1 MPDPQISFNPKI
13 LPKLPP
19 SPPKIAILATN
30 EFPGFSKNGGIGTYY
45 HTLSHKLAEEDWC
58 VILMLCQTET
68 SSQGES
74 SFPQLKNIFS
84 TQETEQ
90 FLSLQPIHQQILTT
104 TKQNSLAKS
113 FDYESFCCL
122 FFTQAVSTTFPDAV
136 IYLEFPEIWGFG
148 YRTIQAKQS
157 GLLSKNCLIG
167 VTSHGSFEWLR
178 EANSKHSMENC
189 NWFWQAYHYEQFSY
203 ENADVTHFPS
213 HFLKNKYTS
222 YGWQTD
228 HAKHLP
234 YFVPVRNIT
243 KSKVKGQNSKVEFD
257 KDNVSSIEQE
267 KETQQAGTGKEVG
280 DCTPIVEE
288 KRTPAAHCPHP
299 APYPLVF
306 FGRLEERKGLCTFI
320 EAVKLLKPA
329 LMEEIQLLFL
339 GKIIPLQSSELKHLD
354 SREYIEREF
363 GKVGSGEQ
371 AVGSGGKSVGIRN
384 PAPEYHIYPHFS
396 SAEAIQFISELNH
409 PLVFLTSLQEN
420 FPNAALEMGQL
431 PVSLVVADTGGF
443 RETLDLIARTE
454 GVHWFAPGNP
464 HSLAQSITEAIQTY
478 PETPA
483 IPQSKTLEQ
492 TNQHLLNQRLE
503 YMSEAFVEAAPKE
516 PQTTQITIGIPC
528 TKPSQTLITCL
539 ESLTQQTYEHF
550 DVVVVYPEAV
560 NPAIEEII
568 TQAQSQFPD
577 YKYQSWD
584 TNKSL
589 GEVYNHLVN
598 LAAGEYF
605 LLFPPTQIA
614 FPQMLEK
621 LAAATWEAEAEVVV
635 CPQARKGE
643 GEEIKDIN
651 LIDGNLLKLLD
662 FKANY
667 DLTALFKLDFLRQF
681 PYCTERNLQ
690 ALNWQLFA
698 CAIATNT
705 PIAYYP
711 YPLYCIDA
719 KIASITPESYP
730 KERYYLRQYL
740 LQIEPSQWNQR
751 QINLLLTGFEQ
762 LLQSPPQPAAVTQ
775 VNFSSPQNQAWHLT
789 AQQLYQELSQ
799 TQSELASL
807 KEWQQQLQAGKDWLE
822 SQWQAWLLRSQK
834 AEWEWQRWYNLV
846 QEMQKSKFWRLR
858 NKWFKLKQKLGRV
871 GKDPL
876 QTTSLHNF
884 TPGVQEFVTRIAGQK
899 IRFFQPEAPETP
911 LVSLISTCFADYHY
925 LETTYRTL
933 VNQTWQNWEWLIVDD
948 GAEEETKALLTT
960 LSQRT
965 GKIRI
970 LSQPSHQGKAASYN
984 NAIAQA
990 RGKYCCFLDLGAII
1004 DPTYLEKGILFL
1016 KTHPQVAFLN
1026 SYSVVFQGREHW
1038 WNTPLNQPQ
1047 AILNQDGIW
1056 SHPIYRQTDLE
1067 ALGNFDESLQWFA
1080 EWELCLKAIA
1090 KGKIGWTIP
1099 EYLDCYRA
1107 TETTTPTIS
1116 PHHTEAAKAEIR
1128 GIKARY
1134 QESFHSLPKISL
1146 ESQPLHLETLKFTI
1160 SPLVRTKQE
1169 NPGKRLL
1176 LLCPNL
1182 DNNDIARWNCELVKL
1197 LVQQGYEIAIATT
1210 TPSNHTL
1217 QEFFYPTTPEI
1228 FHLSN
1233 LDARSH
1239 WLAFTRYLISSR
1251 QSDILLISGGDI
1263 AYYFLPLLRAEFPQ
1277 LTLLDYTH
1285 PNYSPEQNS
1294 PITTR
1299 QFTQYLDYQL
1309 VSSHHQAQE
1318 YRQLNGSHP
1327 AKIKVCY
1334 TLTEVESAIREAMAI
1349 QRTKTP
1355 RQNKFEVE
1363 QEVLPLLLEYLQ
1375 QPPTPTIQETET
1387 PPELSGREL
1396 VKLLLKKVLKL

>member
-1 MPDPQISFNPKI
+1 MPDSQINFYPQI
-13 LPKLPP
+13 LPKLSP

-58 VILMLCQTET
+58 VVLLLCQTEA
-68 SSQGES
+68 SSQEES
-74 SFPQLKNIFS
+74 NFPQLKNIFS

-90 FLSLQPIHQQILTT
+90 ILKLHPVQQQILTT
-104 TKQNSLAKS
+104 TKQNPLAKS

-178 EANSKHSMENC
+178 EANSKHSTEHC
-189 NWFWQAYHYEQFSY
+189 HWSWQAYHYEQFSY
-203 ENADVTHFPS
+203 ENADITHFPS

-234 YFVPVRNIT
+234 YFVPIGSVT
-243 KSKVKGQNSKVEFD
+243 KSKVEFD
-257 KDNVSSIEQE
+257 KDNISSVEQE
-267 KETQQAGTGKEVG
+267 KERQQAGTGNDTG
-280 DCTPIVEE
+280 NYTPIVEE
-288 KRTPAAHCPHP
+288 KHTP
-299 APYPLVF
+299 APYPLIF

-320 EAVKLLKPA
+320 EAVKLLEPA
-329 LMEEIQLLFL
+329 LVKKIQLLFL
-339 GKIIPLQSSELKHLD
+339 GKIIPLQSSQLQHLD

-363 GKVGSGEQ
+363 GKAGSSGEN
-371 AVGSGGKSVGIRN
+371 AEMRN
-384 PAPEYHIYPHFS
+384 TGFEYHIYPHFS
-396 SAEAIQFISELNH
+396 SAEAIQFITKLNH

-431 PVSLVVADTGGF
+431 PVSLVAADTGGF
-443 RETLDLIARTE
+443 RETLDLIERAE
-454 GVHWFAPGNP
+454 GVHWFAPGNS
-464 HSLAQSITEAIQTY
+464 HSLAQSITKAIQAY
-478 PETPA
+478 LETPT
-483 IPQSKTLEQ
+483 IPQSNTLEQ
-492 TNQHLLNQRLE
+492 TNQYLLNQRLE

-516 PQTTQITIGIPC
+516 PQTPNITIGIPC
-528 TKPSQTLITCL
+528 TKPNQNLITCL

-550 DVVVVYPEAV
+550 DVIVVYPQAV
-560 NPAIEEII
+560 NPAIEKII
-568 TQAQSQFPD
+568 AQAQSQFPD

-589 GEVYNHLVN
+589 GEVYNYLVN

-605 LLFPPTQIA
+605 LLWHPTQIA

-621 LAAATWEAEAEVVV
+621 LATATWEAEAEVVV

-667 DLTALFKLDFLRQF
+667 DLTALFKLDFLHQF

-698 CAIATNT
+698 CGIATNT

-719 KIASITPESYP
+719 ETASITPESYP

-740 LQIEPSQWNQR
+740 LQIEPSRWNQR

-762 LLQSPPQPAAVTQ
+762 LLQSPPKPVAATQ
-775 VNFSSPQNQAWHLT
+775 VNLSSPRNQAWHLT

-799 TQSELASL
+799 TQTELASL

-858 NKWFKLKQKLGRV
+858 NRWFKLKQKLGRV
-871 GKDPL
+871 REDPL
-876 QTTSLHNF
+876 QTTPLYDF

-911 LVSLISTCFADYHY
+911 LVSLISTCFTDYHY

-933 VNQTWQNWEWLIVDD
+933 VNQTWQDWEWLIVDD
-948 GAEEETKALLTT
+948 GAEEETKALLTS

-970 LSQPSHQGKAASYN
+970 LSQSSHQGKAASYN
-984 NAIAQA
+984 NAIAQTK
-990 RGKYCCFLDLGAII
+990 GKYCCFLDLGTIV

-1016 KTHPQVAFLN
+1016 ETHPQVSFVN
-1026 SYSVVFQGREHW
+1026 SYSIVFQGREHW
-1038 WNTPLNQPQ
+1038 WNTHLNQPQ
-1047 AILNQDGIW
+1047 AIFNQDGIW
-1056 SHPIYRQTDLE
+1056 SHLLYRQTDLE
-1067 ALGNFDESLQWFA
+1067 SLGNFDESLQWFA
-1080 EWELCLKAIA
+1080 EWDLCLKAVSQ
-1090 KGKIGWTIP
+1090 GKIGWTIP

-1107 TETTTPTIS
+1107 TEETTPTIA
-1116 PHHTEAAKAEIR
+1116 PQQTKAATTE
-1128 GIKARY
+1128 IKTIQRRY
-1134 QESFHSLPKISL
+1134 QQVFKSPPIISL
-1146 ESQPLHLETLKFTI
+1146 ESQPLHLNTLKYTI
-1160 SPLVRTKQE
+1160 SPFPMVVKGQQE

-1176 LLCPNL
+1176 LFCPNL
-1182 DNNDIARWNCELVKL
+1182 DNNDIAQWNCELVKL
-1197 LVQQGYEIAIATT
+1197 LAQQGYKIAIATT

-1217 QEFFYPTTPEI
+1217 QDFFYPATPEI
-1228 FHLSN
+1228 FHLSH
-1233 LDARSH
+1233 LSQRSH
-1239 WLAFTRYLISSR
+1239 WLAFTRYFISSR
-1251 QSDILLISGGDI
+1251 QSDALLISGGDI
-1263 AYYFLPLLRAEFPQ
+1263 AYYFLPLLQAEFPQ

-1285 PNYSPEQNS
+1285 PKYSPGQNS
-1294 PITTR
+1294 PNTTR

-1309 VSSHHQAQE
+1309 VPSHHQAQE
-1318 YRQLNGSHP
+1318 YRQLNSSHP
-1327 AKIKVCY
+1327 ARIKVCY
-1334 TLTEVESAIREAMAI
+1334 TLTEVESAIKEAMATE
-1349 QRTKTP
+1349 RSEKSGEN
-1355 RQNKFEVE
+1355 RREVE
-1363 QEVLPLLLEYLQ
+1363 QKVLPLLLEYLQ
-1375 QPPTPTIQETET
+1375 QPPTSSTQETET
-1387 PPELSGREL
+1387 PPEPSGKEL
-1396 VKLLLKKVLKL
+1396 AKLLLKKILKRYTIAK